1 MPLQKS
7 DLSDAVINTY
17 YAVRGPIVARA
28 QQLEQAGK
36 EIIYCNIG
44 NPQALKQKP
53 LTYVRNTLAACE
65 QPGLLN
71 ISDNFFMEDI
81 KEKARHILEQ
91 SKHGLGAYSESK
103 GIRFVRN
110 AISDFIKSRDSFDGV
125 EQTADPEH
133 IYLTDGAS
141 KGVQAALTLLIAE
154 KNDGILIPI
163 PQYPLYSATITLYN
177 GQQIGYYLD
186 EETGWSLDERM

>member
-28 QQLEQAGK
+28 QQLENTGK

-53 LTYVRNTLAACE
+53 LTFVRNTLAACE
-65 QPGLLN
+65 QPELLKSPN
-71 ISDNFFMEDI
+71 IDLMEDA
-81 KEKARHILEQ
+81 KEKAHYILEQ

-103 GIRFVRN
+103 GLRFVRK
-110 AISDFIKSRDSFDGV
+110 AIADFIISRDSFNGV
-125 EQTADPEH
+125 EQNADFEN

-141 KGVQAALTLLIAE
+141 KGVQAALTLLIAK

-163 PQYPLYSATITLYN
+163 PQYPLYLR
-177 GQQIGYYLD
+177 Q
-186 EETGWSLDERM
+186 SLSMVDSR

>member
-28 QQLEQAGK
+28 QKLENSGK

-53 LTYVRNTLAACE
+53 ITFVRNTLAVCE
-65 QPGLLN
+65 QPELLKSPN
-71 ISDNFFMEDI
+71 IDLMEDA
-81 KEKARHILEQ
+81 KEKAHYILEQ

-103 GIRFVRN
+103 GLRFVRK
-110 AISDFIKSRDSFDGV
+110 AIADFIISRDSFNGV
-125 EQTADPEH
+125 EQNADFEISILLMAPPK
-133 IYLTDGAS
+133 AS
-141 KGVQAALTLLIAE
+141 KQRLLFLLQKE
-154 KNDGILIPI
+154 
-163 PQYPLYSATITLYN
+163 
-177 GQQIGYYLD
+177 
-186 EETGWSLDERM
+186 

>member
-71 ISDNFFMEDI
+71 ISDNFF
-81 KEKARHILEQ
+81 
-91 SKHGLGAYSESK
+91 
-103 GIRFVRN
+103 
-110 AISDFIKSRDSFDGV
+110 
-125 EQTADPEH
+125 
-133 IYLTDGAS
+133 
-141 KGVQAALTLLIAE
+141 
-154 KNDGILIPI
+154 
-163 PQYPLYSATITLYN
+163 
-177 GQQIGYYLD
+177 
-186 EETGWSLDERM
+186 SL

>member
-71 ISDNFFMEDI
+71 ISDNFLWRYQG
-81 KEKARHILEQ
+81 KSTPYPR
-91 SKHGLGAYSESK
+91 
-103 GIRFVRN
+103 
-110 AISDFIKSRDSFDGV
+110 AI
-125 EQTADPEH
+125 QTWP
-133 IYLTDGAS
+133 
-141 KGVQAALTLLIAE
+141 
-154 KNDGILIPI
+154 
-163 PQYPLYSATITLYN
+163 
-177 GQQIGYYLD
+177 
-186 EETGWSLDERM
+186 WSVLRV